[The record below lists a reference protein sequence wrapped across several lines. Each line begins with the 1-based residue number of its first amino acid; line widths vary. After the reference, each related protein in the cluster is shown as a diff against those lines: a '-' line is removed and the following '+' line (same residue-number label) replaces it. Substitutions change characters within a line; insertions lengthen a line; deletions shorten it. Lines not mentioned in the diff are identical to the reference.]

1 MKGNKNDC
9 VTLAQNHL
17 SNMVY
22 YQKFLDNA
30 AADMEDIRHRLE
42 SVPVAVSHY
51 GIDGTKGS
59 GGDGMTGVEAEAERR
74 ILLMSQLVSLEKS
87 TTETASLL
95 GKLEAAIM
103 LLPKL
108 EKDVVETVYKNGIRI
123 EKAKDIHHMSERTCR
138 RVCRQA
144 VCKIAVTL
152 YGAAAAREIF
162 FARAV
167 E

>member
-59 GGDGMTGVEAEAERR
+59 GGDGMIGVEAEAERR

-108 EKDVVETVYKNGIRI
+108 EKDVVETVY
-123 EKAKDIHHMSERTCR
+123 
-138 RVCRQA
+138 
-144 VCKIAVTL
+144 
-152 YGAAAAREIF
+152 
-162 FARAV
+162 
-167 E
+167 